1 MSALC
6 GHLAAGAFLEAA
18 IVALQQA
25 VVASHLSLD
34 PKEATM
40 SQTTFAEARAR
51 LAAIPRLQ
59 HGHYPTPL
67 EELPRLRAA
76 LGDNA
81 PRLFV
86 KRDDYTGPGFG
97 GNKVRKLEYVLAQ
110 AEGAEVA
117 ITIGGEKS
125 NHARVTAAMCARLGL
140 RCVLVLNAAAVR
152 HSGWEPASLA
162 ADKFYGAEIHRVTSR
177 DERRSTM
184 AALAEQFRAEG
195 KRVIEIPLGASIPL
209 GALGFMQAVA
219 EVQTQLNEL
228 GVNVTH
234 IFHSTSSGGTQA
246 GLVAGCQLFGL
257 DAHVIGVSADDPAEA
272 IAAEVAAII
281 HGLGEML
288 AAPLR
293 GEAPVPTVLDQYV
306 GPGYGVDSPESVAAL
321 ELVAR
326 TEGLLLDP
334 VYSAKA
340 MAGLLDW
347 IRQGTLTANDTVL
360 FWHTGGQL
368 ALFYRQAK

>member
-1 MSALC
+1 MERPDFA
-6 GHLAAGAFLEAA
+6 AA
-18 IVALQQA
+18 I
-25 VVASHLSLD
+25 
-34 PKEATM
+34 
-40 SQTTFAEARAR
+40 AR
-51 LAAIPRLQ
+51 LNAIPRLTY
-59 HGHYPTPL
+59 GHYPTPL

-76 LGDNA
+76 LGAAA

-110 AEGAEVA
+110 AQADGADVA

-140 RCVLVLNAAAVR
+140 RCVLVLNAAATG
-152 HSGWEPASLA
+152 HAGWEPASLA
-162 ADKFYGAEIHRVTSR
+162 TDKFYGAETYRVTSR

-184 AALAEQFRAEG
+184 AALAEGFRATG
-195 KRVIEIPLGASIPL
+195 KRVVEIPLGASIPL
-209 GALGFMQAVA
+209 GALGFARAVA
-219 EVQTQLNEL
+219 EVQAQLDAP
-228 GVNVTH
+228 VTH
-234 IFHSTSSGGTQA
+234 IFHSSSSGGTQA

-257 DAHVIGVSADDPAEA
+257 NAQVIGVSADDPAEA

-281 HGLGEML
+281 AGVGEML
-288 AAPLR
+288 GVSLSN
-293 GEAPVPTVLDQYV
+293 EATVLDQYV

-321 ELVAR
+321 ELTAR

-347 IRQGTLTANDTVL
+347 IWQGKLTAEDTVL

-368 ALFYRQAK
+368 ALFYGPEA

>member
-1 MSALC
+1 MN
-6 GHLAAGAFLEAA
+6 
-18 IVALQQA
+18 
-25 VVASHLSLD
+25 D
-34 PKEATM
+34 
-40 SQTTFAEARAR
+40 FAEAIAR
-51 LAAIPRLQ
+51 LDAIPRLRY
-59 HGHYPTPL
+59 GHYPTPL

-76 LGDNA
+76 LGANA

-86 KRDDYTGPGFG
+86 KRDDYTGAGFG

-110 AEGAEVA
+110 AQANGAEIA

-140 RCVLVLNAAAVR
+140 RCVLVLNAAAVS
-152 HSGWEPASLA
+152 HAGWEPASLA
-162 ADKFYGAEIHRVTSR
+162 ADKFYGAEIHLVNSR

-184 AALAEQFRAEG
+184 AALAEQFRAAG
-195 KRVIEIPLGASIPL
+195 KRVVEIPLGASIPL
-209 GALGFMQAVA
+209 GALGFVRAVA
-219 EVQTQLNEL
+219 EAKGQLDSL
-228 GVNVTH
+228 GVRVTH

-246 GLVAGCQLFGL
+246 GLVAGCQLFDL
-257 DAHVIGVSADDPAEA
+257 NAQVIGVSADDPAEA
-272 IAAEVAAII
+272 IAAEIATII
-281 HGLGEML
+281 NGIGALLG
-288 AAPLR
+288 APLR
-293 GEAPVPTVLDQYV
+293 NEATVLDQYV
-306 GPGYGVDSPESVAAL
+306 GPGYGVDSPDSVAAL

-347 IRQGTLTANDTVL
+347 IKQGKLTAADTVL

-368 ALFYRQAK
+368 ALFYRPA